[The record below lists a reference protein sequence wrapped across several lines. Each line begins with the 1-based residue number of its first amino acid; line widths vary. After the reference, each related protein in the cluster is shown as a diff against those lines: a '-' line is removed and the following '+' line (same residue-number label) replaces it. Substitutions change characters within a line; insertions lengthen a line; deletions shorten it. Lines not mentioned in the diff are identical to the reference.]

1 MQQGNHHNSRRGV
14 RIAAIALVVLGAF
27 AFGLDHARAQLGLDT
42 LRSVVDKAKSKSV
55 PKDVLKGKTAPNVK
69 GPIQRGQVTKD
80 AISNVTK
87 NKGALEKFSKDRF
100 VPKGDKAKDL
110 IARDRLKDKF
120 GKGPADRVTDKLGKD
135 KFGGKDRLSKD
146 ALTKDKLGGKD
157 KLSKDAL
164 TKDKLGGKDKLSKD
178 ALTKDKLGKDKLGK
192 GELAKDKLGGK
203 DKLAKDKLGKDKLGK
218 GDLAKGKDKAG
229 ELKFAKGKTMPD
241 KRAST
246 RIAQAKN
253 PVDRGKVR
261 LDHRREINVA
271 RVRLPP
277 RPFPGTAGFTA
288 VPPPTETRYV
298 STEMV
303 FHVGPNVSRQTVDA
317 QAKRL
322 GLTVVSVQQSGITG
336 GTLYH
341 FGLPPGRRV
350 ADVVQSLE
358 TERVG
363 IASPNYV
370 YQIVQDTASETSSAA
385 GSPEQ
390 YTVEK
395 LNLPEVHKVATGREV
410 LVAVIDSK
418 VDINH
423 PDLAGAIVEEYGAVG
438 KPEQAHSH
446 GTGMTGA
453 IVSHRKLLGIAPNAR
468 ILAVHAFSTTTR
480 QTPEATT
487 RQIIAGIEWAI
498 NKGARIIN
506 MSFAGPYDPMIQLA
520 MRNAAA
526 KGVILIAASGNM
538 GAKSPPLYPAADP
551 HVIAVTATDE
561 SDTLF
566 VQAVRGPHLAVAAPG
581 VDVMV
586 PAPEDTYQLTTG
598 TSVAAAHVSGVAALL
613 VERHPSI
620 DARTVLEVLTSTA
633 RNLNAKGRDDQYGW
647 GLIDPAAALQELDSR
662 IADGKL
668 IATAKPAAPKAA
680 SAKADTAKAGT
691 PKSAPKTATP
701 NPNFPNPNLPNPNAP
716 RPAAAG
722 APAPVR

>member
-1 MQQGNHHNSRRGV
+1 MQSGGNSNPRRYV
-14 RIAAIALVVLGAF
+14 RVATIALVMLGAL

-42 LRSVVDKAKSKSV
+42 IRQVVDKAKGKAKSV
-55 PKDVLKGKTAPNVK
+55 PGKDVLKGKAAPNLK
-69 GPIQRGQVTKD
+69 SQLQKGQVAKD
-80 AISNVTK
+80 GIGK
-87 NKGALEKFSKDRF
+87 GKGALEKFS
-100 VPKGDKAKDL
+100 KGDKAKDL
-110 IARDRLKDKF
+110 IARDKLKDKL
-120 GKGPADRVTDKLGKD
+120 GKGPADKLTDKLGKD
-135 KFGGKDRLSKD
+135 KI
-146 ALTKDKLGGKD
+146 GKD

-164 TKDKLGGKDKLSKD
+164 TKDKLGGKDKL
-178 ALTKDKLGKDKLGK
+178 
-192 GELAKDKLGGK
+192 GK
-203 DKLAKDKLGKDKLGK
+203 DKLAQDKLGKDKLGKDKLGK
-218 GDLAKGKDKAG
+218 GDLTKDKLGKDKAG
-229 ELKFAKGKTMPD
+229 LDKIGKGKAIPD
-241 KRAST
+241 KRAAT
-246 RIAQAKN
+246 RIAKATN
-253 PVDRGKVR
+253 PGERSKIRV
-261 LDHRREINVA
+261 DHRRDINVA
-271 RVRLPP
+271 RLRLPP

-288 VPPPTETRYV
+288 VPPVGETRFV

-317 QAKRL
+317 TAARL
-322 GLTVVSVQQSGITG
+322 GLTVVSGQASGITG
-336 GTLYH
+336 GTLYQ
-341 FGLPPGRRV
+341 FSLPPGRQV
-350 ADVVQSLE
+350 ADVVRALE
-358 TERVG
+358 AERVG
-363 IASPNYV
+363 IPSPNYV
-370 YQIVQDTASETSSAA
+370 YRIVQDTASDTASPA

-390 YTVEK
+390 YTIEK
-395 LNLPEVHKVATGREV
+395 LRLAEVHKVATGREV

-423 PDLAGAIVEEYGAVG
+423 PDLAGAIAEEYDAVG
-438 KPEQAHSH
+438 RPEQAHSH

-453 IVSHRKLLGIAPNAR
+453 IVSHRKLLGIAPSAR
-468 ILAVHAFSTTTR
+468 ILAVHAFSTSAR
-480 QTPEATT
+480 QSPEATT

-551 HVIAVTATDE
+551 NVIAVTATDE

-566 VQAVRGPHLAVAAPG
+566 AQAVRGPHLAVAAPG

-586 PAPEDTYQLTTG
+586 PAPADTYQLTTG

-613 VERHPSI
+613 LERHPSI

-633 RNLNAKGRDDQYGW
+633 RNLNEKGRDDLYGW

-668 IATAKPAAPKAA
+668 IATAKPAAPKATA
-680 SAKADTAKAGT
+680 AKSEAKSG
-691 PKSAPKTATP
+691 APKTAAPTTTGTT
-701 NPNFPNPNLPNPNAP
+701 AP

-722 APAPVR
+722 PGAKASPPPMR

>member
-1 MQQGNHHNSRRGV
+1 MRQGTHHNSRRGV
-14 RIAAIALVVLGAF
+14 RIAAIALVILGASAF
-27 AFGLDHARAQLGLDT
+27 ALDHARAQLGLDS
-42 LRSVVDKAKSKSV
+42 LRSVVDKAKGKSV
-55 PKDVLKGKTAPNVK
+55 PKDVLKGKAAPNLK
-69 GPIQRGQVTKD
+69 GQVQKGQATKN
-80 AISNVTK
+80 AIGNVTK
-87 NKGALEKFSKDRF
+87 NKGTLEKFT
-100 VPKGDKAKDL
+100 KGDKAKDL
-110 IARDRLKDKF
+110 IARDKLKDKI
-120 GKGPADRVTDKLGKD
+120 GKGPADRITDKLGKD
-135 KFGGKDRLSKD
+135 KIGKDRLSKD

-164 TKDKLGGKDKLSKD
+164 TKDR
-178 ALTKDKLGKDKLGK
+178 LGKDKLGK

-203 DKLAKDKLGKDKLGK
+203 DKLGKDKLGK
-218 GDLAKGKDKAG
+218 GELATGKDKAG

-241 KRAST
+241 KRAAT
-246 RIAQAKN
+246 RIAQAKS
-253 PVDRGKVR
+253 PVDRGKIRV
-261 LDHRREINVA
+261 DHRREINVA

-303 FHVGPNVSRQTVDA
+303 FHVGPNVPRQTVDA
-317 QAKRL
+317 TAARL
-322 GLTVVSVQQSGITG
+322 GVTVIGVQQSGITG

-341 FGLPPGRRV
+341 FRLPPGRQV
-350 ADVVQSLE
+350 ADVVRSLE
-358 TERVG
+358 AERVG
-363 IASPNYV
+363 IPSPNYV
-370 YQIVQDTASETSSAA
+370 YRIVQDTASETSSAA

-395 LNLPEVHKVATGREV
+395 LNLTEVHKVATGREV

-480 QTPEATT
+480 QSPEATT

-551 HVIAVTATDE
+551 HVIAVTATDA

-586 PAPEDTYQLTTG
+586 PAPADTYQLTTG

-613 VERHPSI
+613 LERHPSI
-620 DARTVLEVLTSTA
+620 DARTVLEVLTATA
-633 RNLNAKGRDDQYGW
+633 RNLNPKGRDDQYGW

-668 IATAKPAAPKAA
+668 IATAKPAAPKP
-680 SAKADTAKAGT
+680 AG
-691 PKSAPKTATP
+691 PKTATP
-701 NPNFPNPNLPNPNAP
+701 NPNFPSAP
-716 RPAAAG
+716 RPAAATPP
-722 APAPVR
+722 PAR